1 MRGLFFA
8 LVRPARVGLTV
19 LECEL
24 CAAMNKALTA
34 FACLLLCPAFFA
46 QTSEWPNY
54 GNDPGG
60 MRHSPLSQI
69 NSENATKFRQRPT

>member
-1 MRGLFFA
+1 
-8 LVRPARVGLTV
+8 
-19 LECEL
+19 
-24 CAAMNKALTA
+24 MNKALTA